1 MMLLG
6 WGSGAGSVEDDVD
19 TSMAS
24 SSIIDRMIRAAK
36 LDNDLYEEVEHDPD
50 ATGQAAIVVVGTSI
64 AAGIGGLSAGI
75 VWIPVF
81 AVLALIAWAV
91 YAWLTYFIG
100 TRILAGPETSASWSE
115 LARTLGYANSPRALL
130 IVGFVPVIGP
140 IIGFFVGIWVLV
152 TTVIAIRA
160 ALDFSTWRAIGT
172 AVLGS
177 IAQVLVLG
185 IAFAI
190 VV

>member
-6 WGSGAGSVEDDVD
+6 WGAGGGSVEDDVD
-19 TSMAS
+19 TPMAG
-24 SSIIDRMIRAAK
+24 SSIIDRMIRASR
-36 LDNDLYEEVEHDPD
+36 LENDLYEEVEHDPD

-64 AAGIGGLSAGI
+64 AAGVGGISAGI
-75 VWIPVF
+75 VWIPVV
-81 AVLALIAWAV
+81 AVLSLIAWAV

-130 IVGFVPVIGP
+130 IVGFVPLLGWI
-140 IIGFFVGIWVLV
+140 VGIVVSIWVLF
-152 TTVIAIRA
+152 TTVVAIRA

-172 AVLGS
+172 ALLGS

-190 VV
+190 VL

>member
-1 MMLLG
+1 MLLG
-6 WGSGAGSVEDDVD
+6 WGSGDGSVEDDVD

-140 IIGFFVGIWVLV
+140 IIGLFVGIWVLV